1 LAVLNAGAIVSKLT
15 LQWMRRMQASGKPAY
30 LAIADVIAEDM
41 QSGRLSA
48 RDRLPPLRELAADLD
63 LNYTTVARAYA
74 EARRRGLIDGKAGQG
89 SYIRGSAPSLPLRG
103 GSGLEMTMNMPPEP
117 DDAVL
122 VERLRSAAA
131 ELFQGGDP
139 YQLLRYQDFGG
150 SAADRAAGA
159 HWLAKRLPK
168 VAAERVLV
176 CPGAHA
182 ALTAMFSMLAKA
194 GEMICVE
201 SLTYPGVKAIAAQ
214 LGIKLHALSLD
225 DQGPSATEFETACK
239 HLAPKALYCNP
250 TLLNPTSQTVSPR
263 RREALAEIA
272 LQYSVPII
280 EDDAYAMLPREQITP
295 MAALAPELTYYL
307 CGLAK
312 SFGAGLRTAYV
323 ASPDTRRAQRLSGA
337 LRATT
342 VMASQVTT
350 VLATQWITDGTADM
364 MLEAIRKECEARVQM
379 AERHFAGQSFCSH
392 PQSFHLWLPLS
403 PPWSSVEFASYLRS
417 QGVGVV
423 ASAAFATDANPPE
436 AVRIC
441 LGGPLSRSECDAA
454 LALIADTLGHPLH
467 PHVTVA
473 PVQRR
478 AA

>member
-1 LAVLNAGAIVSKLT
+1 ML
-15 LQWMRRMQASGKPAY
+15 ASGKPAY
-30 LAIADVIAEDM
+30 LAIADLIAEDV
-41 QSGRLSA
+41 QSGRLA
-48 RDRLPPLRELAADLD
+48 PRDRLPPLRELAADLA

-74 EARRRGLIDGKAGQG
+74 EARRRGLIDGKSGQG

-117 DDAVL
+117 DHPL
-122 VERLRSAAA
+122 LIQRLRNAAS
-131 ELFQGGDP
+131 ELFQGNDP

-150 SAADRAAGA
+150 SPADREAGA
-159 HWLAKRLPK
+159 MWLGRRLAN
-168 VAAERVLV
+168 VSADRILV

-182 ALTAMFSMLAKA
+182 ALAAMFSMLAKP
-194 GEMICVE
+194 GDLICVE

-214 LGIKLHALSLD
+214 LGIKLHALHLD
-225 DQGPSATEFETACK
+225 DEGPSATDFETACK

-280 EDDAYAMLPREQITP
+280 EDDAYAMLPREEITP
-295 MAALAPELTYYL
+295 LAVLAPELTYYL

-323 ASPDTRRAQRLSGA
+323 ASPDTRRSQRLAGA

-350 VLATQWITDGTADM
+350 MLATQWINDGTADL
-364 MLEAIRKECEARVQM
+364 MLEAIRDECEARVGMVQK
-379 AERHFAGQSFCSH
+379 HFGGQTYLSH

-441 LGGPLSRSECDAA
+441 LGGPLSRSDCDQA
-454 LALIADTLGHPLH
+454 LALIADTLGHPQH

-473 PVQRR
+473 PTQRR

>member
-1 LAVLNAGAIVSKLT
+1 
-15 LQWMRRMQASGKPAY
+15 
-30 LAIADVIAEDM
+30 
-41 QSGRLSA
+41 
-48 RDRLPPLRELAADLD
+48 
-63 LNYTTVARAYA
+63 
-74 EARRRGLIDGKAGQG
+74 LIQ
-89 SYIRGSAPSLPLRG
+89 
-103 GSGLEMTMNMPPEP
+103 
-117 DDAVL
+117 
-122 VERLRSAAA
+122 RLRNAAS
-131 ELFQGGDP
+131 ELFQGNDP

-150 SAADRAAGA
+150 SPADREAGA
-159 HWLAKRLPK
+159 MWLGRRLAN
-168 VAAERVLV
+168 VSADRILV

-182 ALTAMFSMLAKA
+182 ALAAMFSMLAKP
-194 GEMICVE
+194 GDLICVE

-214 LGIKLHALSLD
+214 LGIKLHALHLD
-225 DQGPSATEFETACK
+225 DEGPSATDFETACK

-280 EDDAYAMLPREQITP
+280 EDDAYAMLPREEITP
-295 MAALAPELTYYL
+295 LAVLAPELTYYL

-323 ASPDTRRAQRLSGA
+323 ASPDTRRSQRLAGA

-350 VLATQWITDGTADM
+350 MLATQWINDGTADL
-364 MLEAIRKECEARVQM
+364 MLEAIRDECEARVGMVQK
-379 AERHFAGQSFCSH
+379 HFGGQTYLSH

-441 LGGPLSRSECDAA
+441 LGGPLSRSDCDQA
-454 LALIADTLGHPLH
+454 LALIADTLGHPQH

-473 PVQRR
+473 PTQRR

>member
-1 LAVLNAGAIVSKLT
+1 
-15 LQWMRRMQASGKPAY
+15 MRRMLASGKPAY
-30 LAIADVIAEDM
+30 LAIADLIAEDM
-41 QSGRLSA
+41 QSGRLSP
-48 RDRLPPLRELAADLD
+48 RDRLPPLRELAIDLQ

-74 EARRRGLIDGKAGQG
+74 EARRRGLIDGKSGQG

-117 DDAVL
+117 DDPVL
-122 VERLRSAAA
+122 IQRLRDAAG
-131 ELFQGGDP
+131 ELFRGSDP

-150 SAADRAAGA
+150 SPADREAGA
-159 HWLAKRLPK
+159 KWLGRRLGLVDP
-168 VAAERVLV
+168 ERILV

-182 ALTAMFSMLAKA
+182 ALTAMFSMLAKS
-194 GEMICVE
+194 GELICVE

-214 LGIKLHALSLD
+214 LGIKLHALRLD
-225 DQGPSATEFETACK
+225 DEGPSATDFETACK
-239 HLAPKALYCNP
+239 HLSPKALYVNP
-250 TLLNPTSQTVSPR
+250 TLLNPTSQTISPR

-280 EDDAYAMLPREQITP
+280 EDDAYAMLPREDFTP
-295 MAALAPELTYYL
+295 LAKLAPELTYYL

-323 ASPDTRRAQRLSGA
+323 ASPDTRRSQRLSGA

-350 VLATQWITDGTADM
+350 MLATHWIMDGTADL
-364 MLEAIRKECEARVQM
+364 MLDAMRDECEARMAM
-379 AERHFAGQSFCSH
+379 AEHHFKGQKFLSH
-392 PQSFHLWLPLS
+392 PQSFHLWLPLA
-403 PPWSSVEFASYLRS
+403 PPWSSVEFASYLRA

-441 LGGPLSRSECDAA
+441 LGGPLSRDQCDKA

-473 PVQRR
+473 PTQQR